1 MKTAVSLFLAMVIM
15 GCIVEAE
22 ERVVDMIVA
31 RVDDSIITLS
41 DLEEACAPSLADIRK
56 NYPENQW
63 EEKFAD
69 ARQRVLMQMI
79 DELVCVRAARDLE
92 ITVSDDEITAHI
104 TSIWKNAGIASEE
117 EFREALKNE
126 GVTIDEFRET
136 IRRQFLTRRVLQ
148 REIYSKVKVTEAE
161 IREYYEQH
169 RSTYGEAGKVR
180 VALLLVEV
188 KSDSPQEWK
197 VAEEKTREIYNQI
210 KAGADFARLVREHS
224 NGPETETGG
233 DIGFI
238 ERGKGLSEFEEA
250 AFSRAAGEIPEPF
263 KTRYGWNII
272 KILEVVEP
280 RTVPLEDKRA
290 EIERS
295 LQMLK
300 SKDYEVEWFEKQ
312 RAKTFIERQDL
323 SPRRE

>member
-1 MKTAVSLFLAMVIM
+1 MKTTASLILSILLM
-15 GCIVEAE
+15 GCVVEAE

-31 RVDDSIITLS
+31 RVDNSIITLS

-63 EEKFAD
+63 EEKFTD

-79 DELVCVRAARDLE
+79 DEYVCVRAARDLE
-92 ITVSDDEITAHI
+92 ITVSDDEVNAQIA
-104 TSIWKNAGIASEE
+104 SIWKNAGIPSED
-117 EFREALKNE
+117 EFREALKSE
-126 GVTIDEFRET
+126 GISIDEFRET

-169 RSTYGEAGKVR
+169 RAAYGEAGKVR
-180 VALLLVEV
+180 VALLLLEV
-188 KSDSPQEWK
+188 KGDSPQEWQTVERK
-197 VAEEKTREIYNQI
+197 IREIHDQI
-210 KAGADFARLVREHS
+210 RAGADFSRLVREYS

-238 ERGKGLSEFEEA
+238 ERGKGLPEFEEA
-250 AFSRAAGEIPEPF
+250 AFSHPAGEIPEPF

-280 RTVPLEDKRA
+280 RTVPLDDKRA

-300 SKDYEVEWFEKQ
+300 SKDYEMEWFEKQ

-323 SPRRE
+323 NPRKE